1 MIDINSII
9 TLNDNDEYVVVSKI
23 NYECHD
29 YIYIVDTVNNS
40 NFKFAEITNENE
52 QIYISEINA
61 NETELILHLLPLFAE
76 ASNKCLENLVDT
88 E

>member
-1 MIDINSII
+1 MIDIDSII
-9 TLNDNDEYVVVSKI
+9 TLNDNNEYLVVSKI

-29 YIYIVDTVNNS
+29 YIYIIDTVDNS
-40 NFKFAEITNENE
+40 NFKFAEVNNENE

-61 NETELILHLLPLFAE
+61 NETELISQLLPLFAE
-76 ASNKCLENLVDT
+76 VSNKYLENLVDA